1 MRYSLYRFLFEVL
14 AATGLPALVRPL
26 SRCKG
31 VILTLH
37 RVLPG
42 APPAFS
48 PNAILTVTPEFLEKV
63 ILAARRRSLDLVGID
78 EALDRV
84 RRPGETRKF
93 VALTFDD
100 AWRDNLEFALPIL
113 RKHEVPFTLYV
124 PTGFVDGEGQV
135 WWQALEDVIAARK
148 ALAVELGDGISY
160 LETGTTDQKNRA
172 FQRIYRHMREIP
184 EPDRVALIRDLAGK
198 YGLDLAAHCR
208 SLIMD
213 WSELKHFHDEPL
225 CTLGAHTVYHYEL
238 AKLPEAEMRRE
249 LEQSA
254 EVLKAQF
261 GHRPTHLAYPIGAPV
276 SAGPREFAAAR
287 ELGFVSAVTTRP
299 GGLYHEHAG
308 HLTALPRVSL
318 NGRFQKPR
326 YIDTFFTGS
335 LFTAFA
341 GGRRLNV
348 D

>member
-1 MRYSLYRFLFEVL
+1 MRYGLYGFLFEVL

-42 APPAFS
+42 DPPAFS
-48 PNAILTVTPEFLEKV
+48 PNAILRVTPEFLEKV
-63 ILAARRRSLDLVGID
+63 ILAARRRALDLVGID
-78 EALDRV
+78 EAVARI
-84 RRPGETRKF
+84 RRPGETRNF

-100 AWRDNLEFALPIL
+100 AWRDNLEFALPVL
-113 RKHEVPFTLYV
+113 LKHEVPFTLYV
-124 PTGFVDGEGQV
+124 PTGLVDGVGEV
-135 WWQALEDVIAARK
+135 WWQALEDVVAAQRAIA
-148 ALAVELGDGISY
+148 VDLGDGISY
-160 LETGTTDQKNRA
+160 LEAETTDQKYRA

-198 YGLDLAAHCR
+198 YGLDLAAHGR
-208 SLIMD
+208 ALIMD
-213 WSELKHFHDEPL
+213 WSQLKRFHDEPL

-238 AKLPEAEMRRE
+238 AKLPAAEMRRE
-249 LEQSA
+249 IEQSA
-254 EVLKAQF
+254 DVLKAQF
-261 GHRPTHLAYPIGAPV
+261 GRRPKHLAYPIGAPV

-287 ELGFVSAVTTRP
+287 ELGFESAVTTRP
-299 GGLYHEHAG
+299 GGLYHEHAE

-318 NGRFQKPR
+318 NGRFQKLR
-326 YIDTFFTGS
+326 YIDTFLTGA